1 MISDADFT
9 LIFSLE
15 TKAGCQRVLVGF
27 LSRAKGL
34 INYASR
40 TAILPEG
47 SARGEL
53 KRRKATAQ

>member
-34 INYASR
+34 INYVSR

-53 KRRKATAQ
+53 KRR